1 MRKNEC
7 PREPELLDALQASRW
22 PGSDESL
29 HAHVSTCPSCTD
41 LLAVVAPLL
50 DEQRALQQEAA
61 VPSSAIV
68 WWRAQR
74 RFRRE
79 AMEKAAQP
87 ISFVQGITIACAAG
101 LLATV
106 LGIFVPTFRRSLS
119 WMMETAAAWQSVSL
133 PALGDPLASPILVAA
148 LAALGLCALVLPVAL
163 YFAFHED

>member
-7 PREPELLDALQASRW
+7 PRERELLDALQASRW

-29 HAHVSTCPSCTD
+29 QAHVSTCPSCTD

-133 PALGDPLASPILVAA
+133 TCFLFHPAAGQ
-148 LAALGLCALVLPVAL
+148 
-163 YFAFHED
+163 